1 MQRNWQQTK
10 QQLESFFFAQE
21 TPFGVALM
29 RIMLPLVMMAM
40 VLPRWAVT
48 RELYSADGATAPL
61 ALGYGFA
68 NFLPEFSGEIAVA
81 LHTIL
86 LFAMVC
92 TCIGWMTRV
101 SLMISLVIYTYLSL
115 LDAIST
121 MTKYSVITTHLLL
134 LLSTS
139 DCGALWSVDAWLAR
153 RKGSAINPLPPTSA
167 AWPRRLVQLLIGII
181 YFGAAITKMNTPT
194 FLSGDQLQLWMLT
207 HINFRHP
214 IGEMLSLYPV
224 LLKSMAYVTIVW
236 EMTFVFLV
244 WRGMWRP
251 YVLAIGIFFH
261 FLTSLTLGLF
271 IFPLT
276 CYVTYLAF
284 VDEQDFLA
292 FRHGLRVWARR
303 QSWLALSHWKT
314 NGQRWTNSL
323 GSPDHWRQPALYAF
337 PVVLLAVASL
347 GVGIEYL
354 MDPYGL
360 RRPEG
365 KHTLKVVD
373 PQFAQKL
380 MAPAE
385 KIRDK
390 DKFFAV
396 DTGTL
401 LVGDL
406 LADRQRVFEY
416 GDIMIIQC
424 HLVPPHEDMWIEC
437 KILDGSNRLVGRTAN
452 IAAREA
458 FRLNFTYEVTTSLEP
473 GEYTLQFES
482 GGREVMRKGITIVSD
497 GSSVA
502 AN

>member
-1 MQRNWQQTK
+1 MQRTWQQTK
-10 QQLESFFFAQE
+10 QQLEAFFFTPE

-29 RIMLPLVMMAM
+29 RIMLPLVMMTM

-61 ALGYGFA
+61 ALGYGYA
-68 NFLPEFSGEIAVA
+68 NLLPEFSGEVAVA

-92 TCIGWMTRV
+92 TCIGWMTR
-101 SLMISLVIYTYLSL
+101 ISLFISFIIYTYLSL

-134 LLSTS
+134 LLSCS
-139 DCGALWSVDAWLAR
+139 ECGALWSVDAWLAR
-153 RKGSAINPLPPTSA
+153 RRGSHINPLPPTSA

-214 IGEMLSLYPV
+214 IGEVLSLYPV
-224 LLKSMAYVTIVW
+224 LLKSMAYVTLVW

-244 WRGMWRP
+244 WRGMLRP
-251 YVLAIGIFFH
+251 YVLAVGILFH
-261 FLTSLTLGLF
+261 FLTALTLGLF

-276 CYVTYLAF
+276 CFVTYLAF
-284 VDEQDFLA
+284 IDEADFLA
-292 FRHGLRVWARR
+292 LRHYVRRWAG
-303 QSWLALSHWKT
+303 QQTWLPVAAWRATL
-314 NGQRWTNSL
+314 QRWTSAL
-323 GSPDHWRQPALYAF
+323 GSPERWRQPALYAF
-337 PVVLLAVASL
+337 PIVMTVVAGL
-347 GVGIEYL
+347 GVGIEYA
-354 MDPYGL
+354 MDPFGI

-365 KHTLKVVD
+365 RHKLKVVD
-373 PQFAQKL
+373 PQFAHQL

-385 KIRDK
+385 KIRDQ
-390 DKFFAV
+390 DKFFAI

-406 LADRQRVFEY
+406 LADRRRVFEH
-416 GDIMIIQC
+416 GDVMIIQC

-458 FRLNFTYEVTTSLEP
+458 FRLNFTYQVTASMEP
-473 GEYTLQFES
+473 GDYTLQFES
-482 GGREVMRKGITIVSD
+482 GGREVMRKRVTIVGD
-497 GSSVA
+497 GSAVA